1 MKVKN
6 ILIAQPEPANSPYSE
21 IISKYGVKI
30 DFFPFFR
37 IEPLPAKDFRS
48 QRINILDYTAIVFTS
63 KAAIDA
69 FFKLAEE
76 LRISI
81 PETMKYFCATEAIAL
96 YLQKHIVYR
105 KRKIFFG
112 NGPLSSI
119 IDAIG
124 SKHKGEKFL
133 LALTENCSADLNK
146 LFEKAKLDF
155 SSAVFVRPVN
165 TDISNLDLSG
175 YQLIVFYSPG
185 DIKSLLS
192 TYPDYKQDEN
202 TMFATYGPATAKEL
216 SNAGLKSIIT
226 APTPEM
232 PSIAKAL
239 DIYLGNNK

>member
-124 SKHKGEKFL
+124 IFERGLRKAGKHGYFKPRSFRLPIDSILQPGRHKIASKHVSGLQTGRKHDVRDLRPGNGKR
-133 LALTENCSADLNK
+133 ALERRTEIHNNS
-146 LFEKAKLDF
+146 
-155 SSAVFVRPVN
+155 P
-165 TDISNLDLSG
+165 
-175 YQLIVFYSPG
+175 YS
-185 DIKSLLS
+185 
-192 TYPDYKQDEN
+192 
-202 TMFATYGPATAKEL
+202 
-216 SNAGLKSIIT
+216 
-226 APTPEM
+226 
-232 PSIAKAL
+232 
-239 DIYLGNNK
+239 